1 MNAFLLLS
9 TLNLSLGGLVFL
21 LGFLILRE
29 NPGQRLNR
37 VVALMLFF
45 GGLGAVFAALSF
57 MASRGGT
64 MAAPGTLRDLSYM
77 WELFFP
83 TLFLFASIFPEERAF
98 VRRPLLRIGR
108 RWSVGFAPLIF
119 VPHVFH
125 FFFVLA
131 ASSWR
136 PDVQATSLGPFHYL
150 GALATL
156 LGLVVK
162 LFFFVHRALFSLVNL
177 GFGLATMALLFDSY
191 RRTRVPRLRQQIG
204 VVALGL
210 SASLVLYS
218 AASSIPT
225 LLGLQLAED
234 LRASLTFAAL
244 TLGPGSIAY
253 AVVRHKFLD
262 AKLLARRG
270 ILYALSSA
278 ALVGLYLAVAERLTR
293 ALSAAAGTDVRVVES
308 VMLIVALALSQPAVA
323 WLESMLDRAFL
334 KDPGDYRNVLRRLAG
349 ELQTTIDLDA
359 LLGRTITTLT
369 EAMLLRTGHVVVF
382 GRDTPIGRSGAG
394 AALDRTAL
402 ERISLLLGKV
412 PAGEGSFR
420 VADPVEGLGPGDR
433 AFLAALGISLVV
445 PLRWQD
451 DLVGALLLGEKHTG
465 TPLTSEDA
473 ALLATLAGQVS
484 VSLQNALLLR
494 DRVAVARFEEELN
507 LARQIQRN
515 SLLSEFPVL
524 RRCEVHALTLPSK
537 HVGGDLYD
545 VVEAG
550 DGSWFVAIADVSGKG
565 VPAALLSSM
574 LQASLRTQA
583 ANVRSPAEILRN
595 INHLMY
601 RSTAVQ
607 QFATFFLARVD
618 GERMELWFS
627 NAGHNWPVLLRQG
640 DERRFL
646 ERGGLILGFQERV
659 EFEEER
665 VSLLPGDLVV
675 LYTDGISEAADA
687 AGEQFGEERLYAA
700 LSAMPRTL
708 SAREVTE
715 RVLATLREFLDG
727 TEAQDDITLLVLKV
741 LDPAAQRAG
750 VEPARMESSAAELAT
765 RSVPSGR

>member
-21 LGFLILRE
+21 LGLVILRE

-64 MAAPGTLRDLSYM
+64 TAAPGTLRDLSYM

-98 VRRPLLRIGR
+98 VRRRLLRIGR
-108 RWSVGFAPLIF
+108 RWSVGFTPLIF

-136 PDVQATSLGPFHYL
+136 PEVQVARLGPFHYL

-162 LFFFVHRALFSLVNL
+162 LFLFVHRALFSLVNL
-177 GFGLATMALLFDSY
+177 GFGLATIALLFDSY
-191 RRTRVPRLRQQIG
+191 RRARVPRLRQQIG

-278 ALVGLYLAVAERLTR
+278 ALVGVYLAVAARLTR

-308 VMLIVALALSQPAVA
+308 VMLIVALALSQPVVA
-323 WLESMLDRAFL
+323 WLEAMLDRAFL

-369 EAMLLRTGHVVVF
+369 EAMMLRTGHVAVF
-382 GRDTPIGRSGAG
+382 GRDAPIGRSGAG
-394 AALDRTAL
+394 APLDGAAL
-402 ERISLLLGKV
+402 ERIASLLGNV

-420 VADPVEGLGPGDR
+420 VADPVEGLGPADR
-433 AFLAALGISLVV
+433 GFRGSLGIALVV
-445 PLRWQD
+445 PLRWQE
-451 DLVGALLLGEKHTG
+451 DLVGALLLGEKLTG

-524 RRCEVHALTLPSK
+524 PRCEVHALTLPSK

-545 VVEAG
+545 VVQAG

-574 LQASLRTQA
+574 LQAALRTQA

-601 RSTAVQ
+601 RSTAIQ

-618 GERMELWFS
+618 GERLELSFS
-627 NAGHNWPVLLRQG
+627 NAGHNWPVLLRSG
-640 DERRFL
+640 GERRFL
-646 ERGGLILGFQERV
+646 ERGGLILGIQERV

-687 AGEQFGEERLYAA
+687 TGEQFGEERLYEA
-700 LSAMPRTL
+700 LSAMPRAL
-708 SAREVTE
+708 PAREVTE

-727 TEAQDDITLLVLKV
+727 TEAQDDITLMVLKV
-741 LDPAAQRAG
+741 LEPVAQRLDVDVATT
-750 VEPARMESSAAELAT
+750 ESSPAELAT
-765 RSVPSGR
+765 RSVS

>member
-64 MAAPGTLRDLSYM
+64 TAAPGTLRDLSYL

-108 RWSVGFAPLIF
+108 RWSVGFTPLIF

-125 FFFVLA
+125 VFVVLV

-136 PDVQATSLGPFHYL
+136 PDVQAGSLGPLHYL

-162 LFFFVHRALFSLVNL
+162 LFLFVHRALFSLVNL

-191 RRTRVPRLRQQIG
+191 RRARVPRLRQQIG

-278 ALVGLYLAVAERLTR
+278 ALVGIYLVVAERLTR
-293 ALSAAAGTDVRVVES
+293 ALSAAVGTDVRVIES
-308 VMLIVALALSQPAVA
+308 VMLIVALALSQPVVA
-323 WLESMLDRAFL
+323 WLEAMLDRAFL

-349 ELQTTIDLDA
+349 ELQTTLDLDA

-369 EAMLLRTGHVVVF
+369 EAMLLRTGHVAVF
-382 GRDTPIGRSGAG
+382 GRGAPIGRSGAG
-394 AALDRTAL
+394 APLDGAAL
-402 ERISLLLGKV
+402 ERVARLLGNV

-420 VADPVEGLGPGDR
+420 VADPVEGLGSADR

-445 PLRWQD
+445 PLRWQEE
-451 DLVGALLLGEKHTG
+451 LVGALLLGEKHTG

-524 RRCEVHALTLPSK
+524 PRCEVHALTLPSK

-618 GERMELWFS
+618 GERLELSFS
-627 NAGHNWPVLLRQG
+627 NAGHNWPVLQQADG
-640 DERRFL
+640 ERRFL

-665 VSLLPGDLVV
+665 VRLLPGDLVV
-675 LYTDGISEAADA
+675 LYTDGISEAADVT
-687 AGEQFGEERLYAA
+687 GEQFGEERLYAA

-708 SAREVTE
+708 PAREVAE
-715 RVLATLREFLDG
+715 RLLATLREFLDG

-741 LDPAAQRAG
+741 LEPAAQRAG
-750 VEPARMESSAAELAT
+750 GEPPTTESSSAEPAT
-765 RSVPSGR
+765 RSAPSGR

>member
-1 MNAFLLLS
+1 VCGRAAPLDRCCAGAPLD
-9 TLNLSLGGLVFL
+9 
-21 LGFLILRE
+21 
-29 NPGQRLNR
+29 
-37 VVALMLFF
+37 VVAL
-45 GGLGAVFAALSF
+45 
-57 MASRGGT
+57 
-64 MAAPGTLRDLSYM
+64 
-77 WELFFP
+77 
-83 TLFLFASIFPEERAF
+83 
-98 VRRPLLRIGR
+98 RRIAR
-108 RWSVGFAPLIF
+108 
-119 VPHVFH
+119 
-125 FFFVLA
+125 
-131 ASSWR
+131 
-136 PDVQATSLGPFHYL
+136 
-150 GALATL
+150 L
-156 LGLVVK
+156 LG
-162 LFFFVHRALFSLVNL
+162 S
-177 GFGLATMALLFDSY
+177 
-191 RRTRVPRLRQQIG
+191 
-204 VVALGL
+204 
-210 SASLVLYS
+210 
-218 AASSIPT
+218 
-225 LLGLQLAED
+225 
-234 LRASLTFAAL
+234 
-244 TLGPGSIAY
+244 
-253 AVVRHKFLD
+253 
-262 AKLLARRG
+262 
-270 ILYALSSA
+270 
-278 ALVGLYLAVAERLTR
+278 
-293 ALSAAAGTDVRVVES
+293 
-308 VMLIVALALSQPAVA
+308 
-323 WLESMLDRAFL
+323 
-334 KDPGDYRNVLRRLAG
+334 
-349 ELQTTIDLDA
+349 
-359 LLGRTITTLT
+359 
-369 EAMLLRTGHVVVF
+369 
-382 GRDTPIGRSGAG
+382 
-394 AALDRTAL
+394 
-402 ERISLLLGKV
+402 V

-420 VADPVEGLGPGDR
+420 VADPIEGLEPADR

-445 PLRWQD
+445 PLRWQE

-524 RRCEVHALTLPSK
+524 PRCEVHALTLPSK

-618 GERMELWFS
+618 GERLELSFS
-627 NAGHNWPVLLRQG
+627 NAGHNWPVLLRPG
-640 DERRFL
+640 EERRFL

-665 VSLLPGDLVV
+665 VSLLPGDVVV

-687 AGEQFGEERLYAA
+687 SGELFGEERLYAV

-708 SAREVTE
+708 PAREVTE

-741 LDPAAQRAG
+741 LEPAAQRAG
-750 VEPARMESSAAELAT
+750 SEPATTESSSAELAT

>member
-64 MAAPGTLRDLSYM
+64 TAAPGTLRDLSYM

-108 RWSVGFAPLIF
+108 RWSVGFTPLIF

-136 PDVQATSLGPFHYL
+136 PDVQAASLGSFHYL

-162 LFFFVHRALFSLVNL
+162 LFLFVHSALFSLVNL
-177 GFGLATMALLFDSY
+177 GFGLATMALLFDSH

-278 ALVGLYLAVAERLTR
+278 ALVGLYLVVAERLTL
-293 ALSAAAGTDVRVVES
+293 ALSAAAGTDVRVIES
-308 VMLIVALALSQPAVA
+308 VMLIVALALSQPMVA
-323 WLESMLDRAFL
+323 WLEAMLDRAFL

-382 GRDTPIGRSGAG
+382 GREAPIGRSGAG
-394 AALDRTAL
+394 APLDGAAL
-402 ERISLLLGKV
+402 ERIARLLGNV

-420 VADPVEGLGPGDR
+420 VADPVEGLEPADR
-433 AFLAALGISLVV
+433 VFLAALGISLVV
-445 PLRWQD
+445 PLRWQE

-507 LARQIQRN
+507 LARQIQCN

-524 RRCEVHALTLPSK
+524 PRCEVHALTLPSK

-618 GERMELWFS
+618 GERMELSFS
-627 NAGHNWPVLLRQG
+627 NAGHNWPVLLRTG

-687 AGEQFGEERLYAA
+687 SGEQFGEERLYAA
-700 LSAMPRTL
+700 LAAMPRTL
-708 SAREVTE
+708 PAREVTG

-750 VEPARMESSAAELAT
+750 AEPATTESSSAELAT

>member
-64 MAAPGTLRDLSYM
+64 TAAPGTLRDLSYM

-98 VRRPLLRIGR
+98 VRRPLLRFGR
-108 RWSVGFAPLIF
+108 RWSVGFTPVIF

-136 PDVQATSLGPFHYL
+136 PEVQAASLGPFHYL

-162 LFFFVHRALFSLVNL
+162 LFLFVHRALFSLVNL

-191 RRTRVPRLRQQIG
+191 RRARVSRLRQQIG

-225 LLGLQLAED
+225 LLGLPLAED

-278 ALVGLYLAVAERLTR
+278 ALVGLYLAVAARLTR
-293 ALSAAAGTDVRVVES
+293 ALSAAAGTDVRVIES
-308 VMLIVALALSQPAVA
+308 VMLIVALALSQPVVA
-323 WLESMLDRAFL
+323 WLEAMLDRAFL
-334 KDPGDYRNVLRRLAG
+334 KDPGDYRNVLRRLAS

-382 GRDTPIGRSGAG
+382 GRDAPIGRSGAG
-394 AALDRTAL
+394 APLDGAALA
-402 ERISLLLGKV
+402 RIARLLGAV
-412 PAGEGSFR
+412 PVGAGSFR
-420 VADPVEGLGPGDR
+420 VADPVEGLGPADR
-433 AFLAALGISLVV
+433 VFLAALGISLVV
-445 PLRWQD
+445 PLRWQE

-524 RRCEVHALTLPSK
+524 PRCEVHALTLPSK

-595 INHLMY
+595 INQLMY

-618 GERMELWFS
+618 GERLELSFS
-627 NAGHNWPVLLRQG
+627 NAGHNWPVLQRPG
-640 DERRFL
+640 VERRFL
-646 ERGGLILGFQERV
+646 QCGGLILGFQERV

-675 LYTDGISEAADA
+675 LYTDGINEAADA
-687 AGEQFGEERLYAA
+687 TGEQFGEERLYAA

-708 SAREVTE
+708 PAREVTE

-741 LDPAAQRAG
+741 LEPAAPRTGA
-750 VEPARMESSAAELAT
+750 EPATTGASSAELAA